1 MIRETVK
8 LKYLHIAPRKA
19 RLVANL
25 IKGLSV
31 NEAEAELIIR
41 PKRSTDP
48 ILKLLRSGVSNV
60 INNQKIDSEKLIIEK
75 IIVDQGP
82 SFKRFL
88 PRAMGRATPI
98 LKRTC
103 HITMVLKEVSK
114 KKVSRFN
121 TTKPKKD
128 KKAKKIIKAGK
139 EKKEAISKH
148 EDKKEFKSKEA
159 SVSSDNKQGF
169 IKKMF
174 RRKSI

>member
-41 PKRSTDP
+41 PKRSTGP
-48 ILKLLRSGVSNV
+48 ILKLLRSGVANV
-60 INNQKIDSEKLIIEK
+60 VNGKKIDSGKLMIEK
-75 IIVDQGP
+75 MTVDQGP

-98 LKRTC
+98 LKKTC

-114 KKVSRFN
+114 TKVSRFN
-121 TTKPKKD
+121 TVAPKKD
-128 KKAKKIIKAGK
+128 KKAKKIIKAGNK
-139 EKKEAISKH
+139 KKEATSKI
-148 EDKKEFKSKEA
+148 EDKKEFKSKEP
-159 SVSSDNKQGF
+159 STSGE
-169 IKKMF
+169 KKH
-174 RRKSI
+174 SNTPNP